1 MATTPE
7 VGDQAPD
14 FTAPVVGGDYGEGA
28 HITLSELTGK
38 KPIVLYF
45 YPKDD
50 TPGCTTQA
58 CAIRDHWGELQ
69 KKAHVFGLSV
79 DSVEKH
85 EKFIAKHNL
94 PFPLIADLDQ
104 QVVLHYGVWVEK
116 NMYGKKFMGIAR
128 TTFVIGTDG
137 IITHI
142 FPKVKPSDHV
152 DMLLEALG

>member
-7 VGDQAPD
+7 VGNKAPD
-14 FTAPVVGGDYGEGA
+14 FTAPVVGGNFEDGA

-69 KKAHVFGLSV
+69 KKAQVFGISV
-79 DSVEKH
+79 DPVDKH
-85 EKFIAKHNL
+85 EKFIAKHDL

-104 QVVLHYGVWVEK
+104 QVVQHYGVWVEK

-128 TTFVIGTDG
+128 TTFVIDTDG
-137 IITHI
+137 KITHV
-142 FPKVKPSDHV
+142 FPKVKPDDHL
-152 DMLLEALG
+152 DMLLEALD